1 HIGTGNY
8 HVKTARLYTD
18 LGLLTDDRVIT
29 ADVVNLF
36 HYLTGRA
43 RKSQFQKLLVAPMIM
58 RDRFLKMIDR
68 EIEHKKA
75 GRKAQIIAKM
85 NQLDDSQMCQALVKA
100 SQAGV
105 PVELIIRG
113 FSCLSPGVPGLTDN
127 LKVRSIIG

>member
-1 HIGTGNY
+1 GTGNY

-43 RKSQFQKLLVAPMIM
+43 RKPQFQKLLVAPMTM

-75 GRKAQIIAKM
+75 GRKAHICAKI
-85 NQLDDSQMCQALVKA
+85 NQLEDTQMCQALVRA

-105 PVELIIRG
+105 PIELIVRG
-113 FSCLSPGVPGLTDN
+113 FSCLLPGVPGLTET
-127 LKVRSIIG
+127 